1 MTQEQAQL
9 DPAVQRELQRNLKQ
23 ARRHSREFAE
33 REQQQH
39 VYIMTYWLVMIVV
52 AVFLLAIVVRK
63 YREGT
68 TALTEGDD

>member
-1 MTQEQAQL
+1 MTQEQTQL

-52 AVFLLAIVVRK
+52 AVFLLAIVVRR

-68 TALTEGDD
+68 TALTEGND

>member
-1 MTQEQAQL
+1 MTQEQAEL
-9 DPAVQRELQRNLKQ
+9 DPAVQRELRRNLKQ

-52 AVFLLAIVVRK
+52 AVFLLALVVRK